1 MLFGC
6 NCGRDWV
13 FRLLLLFVTG
23 VGLGV
28 VNVRGVGVV
37 WLGLVGFR
45 SFLEQCSKYRM
56 VFKWCWFGR
65 FHWDVVGLFC
75 NWVLSLGVW
84 VRVGWGVVRVRVVG
98 VVLHHSIWSEVP
110 T

>member
-6 NCGRDWV
+6 NCGRAWV

-37 WLGLVGFR
+37 GLGLVGFR
-45 SFLEQCSKYRM
+45 SFLE
-56 VFKWCWFGR
+56 
-65 FHWDVVGLFC
+65 
-75 NWVLSLGVW
+75 
-84 VRVGWGVVRVRVVG
+84 
-98 VVLHHSIWSEVP
+98 
-110 T
+110 